1 MDKAQTL
8 HTFWSG
14 FGIPAYDENSV
25 PDDAVMP
32 YITYTVATDSI
43 DNPVPLTASIWY
55 DSTAWDTI
63 SQKAEKVAESVGK
76 RGHLSLPFDDGY
88 LYLTKGTPFIQR
100 MPDVSD
106 TVKRIYINIMVE
118 FLSAY

>member
-1 MDKAQTL
+1 
-8 HTFWSG
+8 
-14 FGIPAYDENSV
+14 
-25 PDDAVMP
+25 
-32 YITYTVATDSI
+32 
-43 DNPVPLTASIWY
+43 
-55 DSTAWDTI
+55 
-63 SQKAEKVAESVGK
+63 
-76 RGHLSLPFDDGY
+76 LSLPFDDGY

>member
-1 MDKAQTL
+1 MDKAQAL

-63 SQKAEKVAESVGK
+63 SQKAEEVAETVGK
-76 RGHLSLPFDDGY
+76 QGHLSIPVDGGY
-88 LYLTKGTPFIQR
+88 LYMTKGTPFIQR
-100 MPDVSD
+100 MPDTSD

-118 FLSAY
+118 FLTAY

>member
-1 MDKAQTL
+1 MDKAQAL
-8 HTFWSG
+8 HAFWSG

-32 YITYTVATDSI
+32 YITYTVATDSL

-76 RGHLSLPFDDGY
+76 RGHLSIPVEGGY
-88 LYLTKGTPFIQR
+88 LYMTKGTPFIQR
-100 MPDVSD
+100 MPDTSD

-118 FLSAY
+118 FLTAY